1 MSKSPMKNGHCT
13 GFENMCLAFKTAVC
27 AAVCLWS
34 SCSLKLTKYFS
45 VFCPGVVFLSVSPPV
60 YLLFFSCISFHL
72 LSPCCPLQVFCG
84 TCHHAT
90 PWRCPSSRMP
100 WLCWPMLWS
109 SPTRAGTPPRIHRR
123 TASCTYTPPRSSAM
137 PQAAFGQCHYF
148 SIVFT

>member
-34 SCSLKLTKYFS
+34 SCSLKPTKYFS

-60 YLLFFSCISFHL
+60 YLLFFPCISFHL

-137 PQAAFGQCHYF
+137 PQAAFGQCRCF